1 MLLARRNQ
9 VERVRL
15 LFLAYMTLFVVGTA
29 EIIWFMVLV
38 IVNVIDEAFR
48 RFVASRYGWLFTII
62 AMAYY
67 WEVAYGSGTCP

>member
-29 EIIWFMVLV
+29 EAIWFIVLV
-38 IVNVIDEAFR
+38 TVNVIDEAFR

-62 AMAYY
+62 GMAYY
-67 WEVAYGSGTCP
+67 MEVAYGSGTCP

>member
-15 LFLAYMTLFVVGTA
+15 LFLAYLTLFVVGTA
-29 EIIWFMVLV
+29 EIIWFIVLAT
-38 IVNVIDEAFR
+38 VNVIDEAFR

-62 AMAYY
+62 GMAYY
-67 WEVAYGSGTCP
+67 LEVVNGSGTCP